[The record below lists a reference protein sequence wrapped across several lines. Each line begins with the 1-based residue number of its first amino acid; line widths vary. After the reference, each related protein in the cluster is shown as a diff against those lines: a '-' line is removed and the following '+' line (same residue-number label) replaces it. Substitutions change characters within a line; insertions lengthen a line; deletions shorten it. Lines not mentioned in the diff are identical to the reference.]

1 MKSPKL
7 KTALFFSFLIPVI
20 LFTGCQTKKINIYER
35 DNLFF
40 SGIVSGYLKD
50 SRFKAKFKWS
60 IGKTDKIIILSNF
73 GNVLANIQI
82 NENTEVTLRFKGEKY
97 KFSNFALMTKEIIG
111 VEVPYELLINSIF
124 NKKKHYVKKQGNLK
138 IQKKNVENSQNLNIQ
153 LFAKNAILKI
163 LFVDFYD

>member
-1 MKSPKL
+1 
-7 KTALFFSFLIPVI
+7 
-20 LFTGCQTKKINIYER
+20 
-35 DNLFF
+35 
-40 SGIVSGYLKD
+40 
-50 SRFKAKFKWS
+50 
-60 IGKTDKIIILSNF
+60 
-73 GNVLANIQI
+73 
-82 NENTEVTLRFKGEKY
+82 
-97 KFSNFALMTKEIIG
+97 MTKEIIG